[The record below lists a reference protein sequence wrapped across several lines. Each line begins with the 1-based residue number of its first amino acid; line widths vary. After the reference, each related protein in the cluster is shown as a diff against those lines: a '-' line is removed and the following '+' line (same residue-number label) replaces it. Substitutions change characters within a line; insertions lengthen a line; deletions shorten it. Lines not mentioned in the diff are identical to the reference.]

1 MDERICPNC
10 GVILDRGLES
20 CPLCGDKKSDGDT
33 LQVSRPQGY
42 PSEILKMDARERAR
56 YRWEMSGVVAASGI
70 IVSLIVDLVIG
81 KGMNWSV
88 YPVSVLAAM
97 WIYLTL
103 LIFAWKKVWILLPGL
118 TVNTLAL
125 LLMIDMASPPITWFV
140 PIALPF
146 TLSFFLLTGL
156 VIILSSRSRFKGFN
170 ILAIIF
176 MAVGVLCIIFELFT
190 DLFVSGKID
199 IEWSAIAAAA
209 IIPFSA
215 ILMFVHYR
223 LKKGLNLKSYF
234 HI

>member
-10 GVILDRGLES
+10 GVILDRGVES
-20 CPLCGDKKSDGDT
+20 CPLCGDKNGDQET
-33 LQVSRPQGY
+33 LQVGLSQGY
-42 PSEILKMDARERAR
+42 PSEILKMDSRERAR
-56 YRWEMSGVVAASGI
+56 YRWEMSGIIAASGI
-70 IVSLIVDLVIG
+70 LVSLVVDLVIG

-88 YPVSVLAAM
+88 YPVSVLAAI
-97 WIYLTL
+97 WIYITL
-103 LIFAWKKVWILLPGL
+103 LIFTRRKVWILLPGL
-118 TVNTLAL
+118 AVNTLAL
-125 LLMIDMASPPITWFV
+125 LLMIDLASPPINWFV

-146 TLSFFLLTGL
+146 TISFFVLTGVVVL
-156 VIILSSRSRFKGFN
+156 LSSRSLYKGFN
-170 ILAIIF
+170 VLAIIF

-190 DLFVSGKID
+190 DLFVKGRID

>member
-1 MDERICPNC
+1 
-10 GVILDRGLES
+10 
-20 CPLCGDKKSDGDT
+20 
-33 LQVSRPQGY
+33 
-42 PSEILKMDARERAR
+42 
-56 YRWEMSGVVAASGI
+56 
-70 IVSLIVDLVIG
+70 
-81 KGMNWSV
+81 MNWSV

-103 LIFAWKKVWILLPGL
+103 LIFTRKKVWILLPGL
-118 TVNTLAL
+118 AVNTLAL
-125 LLMIDMASPPITWFV
+125 LLMIDLASPPVTWFV

-146 TLSFFLLTGL
+146 TVSFFLLTGV
-156 VIILSSRSRFKGFN
+156 VIMLSSRSRYKGFN
-170 ILAIIF
+170 VLAIIF
-176 MAVGVLCIIFELFT
+176 MAVGALCIIFELFT
-190 DLFVSGKID
+190 DLFVNGRID

>member
-1 MDERICPNC
+1 MDERLCPNC
-10 GVILDRGLES
+10 GVILDRGLVR
-20 CPLCGDKKSDGDT
+20 CPLCGDKTGDEET
-33 LQVSRPQGY
+33 LKVGLTEGY

-56 YRWEMSGVVAASGI
+56 YRWEMSGIVAASGI
-70 IVSLIVDLVIG
+70 IVSLVVDLVIG
-81 KGMNWSV
+81 KGMNWSF
-88 YPVSVLAAM
+88 YPVSVLAAL

-103 LIFAWKKVWILLPGL
+103 LIFAWKRIWILLSGL

-125 LLMIDMASPPITWFV
+125 LLMIDLASPPVTWFI

-146 TLSFFLLTGL
+146 TLSVFLLTGV

-170 ILAIIF
+170 VLAIIF

-190 DLFVSGKID
+190 DLYVNGKID